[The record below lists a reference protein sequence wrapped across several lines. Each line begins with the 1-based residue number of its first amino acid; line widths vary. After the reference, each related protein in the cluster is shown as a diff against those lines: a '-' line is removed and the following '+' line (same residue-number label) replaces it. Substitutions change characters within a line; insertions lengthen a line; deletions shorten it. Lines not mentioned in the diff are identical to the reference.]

1 MGALRAED
9 AAIFHFQSLVSKE
22 HGMTTETV
30 QNAETTRNGATMRA
44 VQIARYGGDDVL
56 EVAEVARPVPRP
68 GQVLVKIAGAGVNYY
83 DVKIREGWLSQF
95 FPLNFPHTLGN
106 DFAGTVEAV
115 GEGVTGYHPGDA
127 VFGLITVF
135 HGGTYAEYLA
145 VDATLVR
152 TVPTNLPL
160 HEAAAMPMVY
170 LTAWIALVDHGQI
183 QPGMN
188 VLVHAGAGGVG
199 GAAIQLAKHFGA
211 KVYATCSTRNCDFVY
226 SLGADE
232 VIDYAESDFRHVVK
246 EIDLAVDVIGGDTNL
261 RTFEVMRP
269 GGTIAVVLRNDPVE
283 MANRERL
290 CAEHGVSVKVVAFDT
305 VPERLDTVRELA
317 EAGAIHANVQQT
329 FPLEQAREA
338 HKIAQTRHTRGRIVL
353 LP

>member
-1 MGALRAED
+1 
-9 AAIFHFQSLVSKE
+9 
-22 HGMTTETV
+22 MTTETV
-30 QNAETTRNGATMRA
+30 QKAEATQGSATMRA
-44 VQIARYGGDDVL
+44 VQIGRYGGDEVL
-56 EVAEVARPVPRP
+56 ELAEVPRP
-68 GQVLVKIAGAGVNYY
+68 VAGPGQLLVKIAGAGVNYY

-95 FPLNFPHTLGN
+95 FPLRFPHTLGN

-115 GEGVTGYHPGDA
+115 GEGVSDYAPGDA

-152 TVPTNLPL
+152 KAPATYPL
-160 HEAAAMPMVY
+160 HEVAAMPIVFT
-170 LTAWIALVDHGQI
+170 TAWIALVEHGQI
-183 QPGMN
+183 APGMK

-211 KVYATCSTRNCDFVY
+211 TVYATCSTNNCDFLY
-226 SLGADE
+226 NLGADE
-232 VIDYAESDFRHVVK
+232 VIDYTASDFRHLAK
-246 EIDLAVDVIGGDTNL
+246 EIDIAVDVIGGDTNL

-269 GGTIAVVLRNDPVE
+269 GGVIAVVLRNDPVE

-290 CAEHGVSVKVVAFDT
+290 CAEYGVSVGVVAFDT
-305 VPERLDTVRELA
+305 VPERLDTLRELA
-317 EAGAIHANVQQT
+317 EAGAIHPNVQQT

-338 HKIAQTRHTRGRIVL
+338 HKIAQSRHTRGRIVL
-353 LP
+353 VP

>member
-1 MGALRAED
+1 
-9 AAIFHFQSLVSKE
+9 
-22 HGMTTETV
+22 MTTETTQV
-30 QNAETTRNGATMRA
+30 PAAAPAATTMRA
-44 VQIARYGGDDVL
+44 VQIARYGGDEVL
-56 EVAEVARPVPRP
+56 ELAEVARPEPGP

-95 FPLNFPHTLGN
+95 FPLAFPHTLGN

-115 GEGVTGYHPGDA
+115 GEGVTGFQPGDA

-145 VDATLVR
+145 VDAALVR
-152 TVPTNLPL
+152 KAPANLPL
-160 HEAAAMPMVY
+160 HEVAAMPMVY
-170 LTAWIALVDHGQI
+170 LTAWIALVEHGRI

-188 VLVHAGAGGVG
+188 VLIHAGAGGVG

-211 KVYATCSTRNCDFVY
+211 KVYATCSSNNCAFVY
-226 SLGADE
+226 GLGADE
-232 VIDYAESDFRHVVK
+232 VIDYTAGDFRHLAK

-283 MANRERL
+283 MAHRERL
-290 CAEHGVSVKVVAFDT
+290 SAEHGVSVKVVAFDT
-305 VPERLDTVRELA
+305 LPERLDTIRELA
-317 EAGAIHANVQQT
+317 ESGAIHANVQQT
-329 FPLEQAREA
+329 FPLERAREA
-338 HKIAQTRHTRGRIVL
+338 HKIAQSRHTRGRLVL
-353 LP
+353 VP

>member
-1 MGALRAED
+1 M
-9 AAIFHFQSLVSKE
+9 S
-22 HGMTTETV
+22 
-30 QNAETTRNGATMRA
+30 AETMQTAATVPAATTMRA
-44 VQIARYGGDDVL
+44 VQIARYGGDEVL
-56 EVAEVARPVPRP
+56 EVVETARPVPGP
-68 GQVLVKIAGAGVNYY
+68 GQLLVKIAGAGVNYY

-95 FPLNFPHTLGN
+95 FPLSFPHTLGN

-115 GEGVTGYHPGDA
+115 GEGVTDYEPGDA

-145 VDATLVR
+145 VDAALVR
-152 TVPTNLPL
+152 KAPANLPL
-160 HEAAAMPMVY
+160 HEVAAMPLVY
-170 LTAWIALVDHGQI
+170 LTAWIALVEHGQI
-183 QPGMN
+183 RPGMN
-188 VLVHAGAGGVG
+188 LLVHAGAGGVG
-199 GAAIQLAKHFGA
+199 GAAIQLAKHLGA
-211 KVYATCSTRNCDFVY
+211 KVYATCSTQNCDFVR

-232 VIDYAESDFRHVVK
+232 VIDYTATDFRHLAQ
-246 EIDLAVDVIGGDTNL
+246 EIDLAVDVIGGETNL

-305 VPERLDTVRELA
+305 LPERLDTIRELA

-329 FPLEQAREA
+329 FPLDQAREA

-353 LP
+353 VP

>member
-1 MGALRAED
+1 
-9 AAIFHFQSLVSKE
+9 
-22 HGMTTETV
+22 MTAETV
-30 QNAETTRNGATMRA
+30 STPATAPEAATMRA
-44 VQIARYGGDDVL
+44 VQIARYGGDEVL
-56 EVAEVARPVPRP
+56 ELTEAARPVPGS

-95 FPLNFPHTLGN
+95 FPLRFPHTLGN

-115 GEGVTGYHPGDA
+115 GEGVTEYKPGDN

-145 VDATLVR
+145 VDAALVR
-152 TVPTNLPL
+152 RAPANLPL

-170 LTAWIALVDHGQI
+170 LTAWIALVEHGQI

-188 VLVHAGAGGVG
+188 VLVHAGGGGVG

-211 KVYATCSTRNCDFVY
+211 RVYATCSTHNCEFVY
-226 SLGADE
+226 GLGADE
-232 VIDYAESDFRHVVK
+232 VIDYTATDFRHLAK

-261 RTFEVMRP
+261 RTFEVMRR

-305 VPERLDTVRELA
+305 MPERLDRIRELA

-353 LP
+353 VP